1 MTVKRLMSKKKKNR
15 AYISPD
21 TWVATALRRLRL
33 EDAGAVVVSSDGLHI
48 DGILSERDIVRNLSK
63 HGSQVLKFTV
73 SELMSEDVVT
83 CHMSDTALS
92 VMKKMD
98 KFRIRHIPVVNAKN
112 HLEGII
118 SIHDVVRDRLE
129 DVETESNQM
138 REYISGKAA

>member
-1 MTVKRLMSKKKKNR
+1 MTVKRLMSKKKNR
-15 AYISPD
+15 RPYISPD

-48 DGILSERDIVRNLSK
+48 EGILSERDIVRGISK
-63 HGSQVLKFTV
+63 YGSQVLKFTV

-83 CHMSDTALS
+83 CRMSDTALS

-98 KFRIRHIPVVNAKN
+98 EFCIRHIPVVNAKD

-129 DVETESNQM
+129 DVEAESNQM